1 MADDIVITEFGAD
14 LSKFNTEVD
23 KAAKSIDN
31 LDGEMKDASK
41 TGKDLSGN
49 MGDAGKKV
57 AALGVESKKTAKD
70 VSTIGAS
77 AGGAAGFFSGLFNK
91 AKSAFGDISQSAG
104 KLGDSIKGSFNSALS
119 SASGSLGSF
128 GSSALAALG
137 PIGIAIAGI
146 GGLLVKVFA
155 NTDAG
160 ETYFD
165 GLKRA
170 GGIAFDKITGAV
182 TGFFDTL
189 TDGQSTIGKVFGFL
203 GDAIDTVTT
212 PLQFLVSTIGNL
224 TGITQFFKDANK
236 EGQELANAYDNID
249 EAQRGNIVRN
259 AELEKQVSSL
269 NIKLRDRT
277 KTDKERLDIA
287 DELTAKEQER
297 AANELAILKKTTA
310 AAKLKR
316 DGEKKNNE
324 VSDDTDRAYQDA
336 LAAEIKAEQA
346 SEEIQER
353 AGVRRN
359 LILQESENKATAIKA
374 KADADRAKQTAE
386 ANARAEKAAAD
397 AAKRAQE
404 LAAATAKATEIAFAQ
419 SEEARRSLL
428 TPDEIKV
435 DDISLRYQKEQDA
448 ATQAFNALKALQKN
462 NATAI
467 AQIDKD
473 AADTQVLIEA
483 NKQKAL
489 ADLRIKGAEEASKTR
504 ADQLDAIYKATQDE
518 ADIQRDAINNQFNE
532 LETATEMLYADG
544 EEKTQI
550 LLDLE
555 TARFEALKQV
565 KDANQ
570 LQDEADLKARKDAEL
585 AIIMAASAQLNTA
598 LEGVASGQIQTAEDF
613 GKALVGITI
622 DTISSIVQAQIVE
635 VIAGSVANGVRT
647 GGLLGGAAGLVVGTG
662 LAAVLKGLL
671 NALKGQLIGNFQGD
685 PYVTGTPMWSGRD
698 GHLRRLDEGERVVT
712 RKDNEQHWEMLEAMR
727 TGKLDQWKQD
737 NLSPL
742 ILNFERLAK
751 IPDTSSVSA
760 YNYAGI
766 VNRYVEAKPE
776 RVTLTM
782 PKGHD
787 KGMIKAS
794 RESTKEQRRTND
806 LLEYLTKSL
815 RSPSPSKRTW

>member
-41 TGKDLSGN
+41 AGKDLSGN

-160 ETYFD
+160 ATYFD

-182 TGFFDTL
+182 TGFFSAL
-189 TDGQSTIGKVFGFL
+189 TDGQTTIGKVFGFL

-236 EGQELANAYDNID
+236 EGQELANAYDKID

-277 KTDKERLDIA
+277 KTDEERLKIA
-287 DELTAKEQER
+287 DELTAKEKER
-297 AANELAILKKTTA
+297 ANNELDILKKTTA
-310 AAKLKR
+310 AAKLKL

-346 SEEIQER
+346 SAEIQER

-359 LILQESENKATAIKA
+359 LILQESENKATSIKA

-448 ATQAFNALKALQKN
+448 AAQAFNALKALQKN

-544 EEKTQI
+544 EEKTKI

-570 LQDEADLKARKDAEL
+570 LQDEADLKASQDRQV
-585 AIIMAASAQLNTA
+585 AIIQGASTQLNA
-598 LEGVASGQIQTAEDF
+598 LLEGLASGQIQTAKQASD
-613 GKALVGITI
+613 AIIGITL
-622 DTISSIVQAQIVE
+622 DTVGAVVQAEIVE
-635 VIAGSVANGVRT
+635 LIARSTAFGAKAGPV
-647 GGLLGGAAGLVVGTG
+647 GAALG
-662 LAAVLKGLL
+662 LAGGTALGAILKGLL
-671 NALKGQLIGNFQGD
+671 NALKGQLVGNFQGD

-727 TGKLDQWKQD
+727 TGKLDQWKRD

-742 ILNFERLAK
+742 MLNFERLAK
-751 IPDTSSVSA
+751 IPDTSSVST
-760 YNYAGI
+760 YDYAGI

-782 PKGHD
+782 PKGYD
-787 KGMIKAS
+787 RGMIKAS

-806 LLEYLTKSL
+806 LLEYLTKSR

>member
-57 AALGVESKKTAKD
+57 AVLGNESK
-70 VSTIGAS
+70 GAATKVDDLGKS
-77 AGGAAGFFSGLFNK
+77 AGGAGGLFGQLKDKLNETFPIFGRVATG
-91 AKSAFGDISQSAG
+91 AKTVGTAITTAF
-104 KLGDSIKGSFNSALS
+104 
-119 SASGSLGSF
+119 
-128 GSSALAALG
+128 G
-137 PIGIAIAGI
+137 PIGLVVGAVVLAFGALVKIFAGTEEGGERLGAIIEPLKARFEALIGVLQVVGKVAADALSFAGDVLTGDFVGAAASFDRLKGSASDAGDAIGNLGNTLDEAAKKGARIAVIKEELEDLAVNIATNEARINREFQEQYAIAGNVNASAKERQEAAEKAI
-146 GGLLVKVFA
+146 ELQKELTA
-155 NTDAG
+155 
-160 ETYFD
+160 
-165 GLKRA
+165 LK
-170 GGIAFDKITGAV
+170 IKDLDLQIEEL
-182 TGFFDTL
+182 TL
-189 TDGQSTIGKVFGFL
+189 
-203 GDAIDTVTT
+203 
-212 PLQFLVSTIGNL
+212 
-224 TGITQFFKDANK
+224 
-236 EGQELANAYDNID
+236 
-249 EAQRGNIVRN
+249 
-259 AELEKQVSSL
+259 KQSL
-269 NIKLRDRT
+269 NDT
-277 KTDKERLDIA
+277 SDEERLALAKLKAARDQALA
-287 DELTAKEQER
+287 DELSATRRIKNTINTLNKQEADRAIAEAKRASDERKKQAEEVAKAEER
-297 AANELAILKKTTA
+297 AAKAVA
-310 AAKLKR
+310 AAR
-316 DGEKKNNE
+316 
-324 VSDDTDRAYQDA
+324 
-336 LAAEIKAEQA
+336 
-346 SEEIQER
+346 
-353 AGVRRN
+353 
-359 LILQESENKATAIKA
+359 
-374 KADADRAKQTAE
+374 
-386 ANARAEKAAAD
+386 
-397 AAKRAQE
+397 
-404 LAAATAKATEIAFAQ
+404 
-419 SEEARRSLL
+419 EEARRSLL

-448 ATQAFNALKALQKN
+448 AAQAFNALKALQKN

-555 TARFEALKQV
+555 TARYEALKQV

-712 RKDNEQHWEMLEAMR
+712 RKDNEQHWDMLEAMR

-742 ILNFERLAK
+742 MLNFERLAK
-751 IPDTSSVSA
+751 IPDTSSVST

-782 PKGHD
+782 PKGYD
-787 KGMIKAS
+787 RGMIKAS

-806 LLEYLTKSL
+806 LLEYLTKSR

>member
-31 LDGEMKDASK
+31 LDGEMKDASR

-57 AALGVESKKTAKD
+57 AVLGNESK
-70 VSTIGAS
+70 GAATKVDDLGKS
-77 AGGAAGFFSGLFNK
+77 AGGAGGLFGQLKDKLNETFPIFGK
-91 AKSAFGDISQSAG
+91 VATGAKTVGTAITTAF
-104 KLGDSIKGSFNSALS
+104 
-119 SASGSLGSF
+119 
-128 GSSALAALG
+128 G
-137 PIGIAIAGI
+137 PIGLVVGAVVLAFGALVKIFAGTEEGGERLGAIIEPLKARFEALIGVLQVVGKVAADALSFAGDVLTGDFVGAAASFDRLKGSASDAGDAIGNLGNTLDEAAKKGARIAVIKEELEDLAVNIATNEARINREFQEQYAIAGNVNASAKERQEAAEKAI
-146 GGLLVKVFA
+146 ALQKELTA
-155 NTDAG
+155 
-160 ETYFD
+160 
-165 GLKRA
+165 LK
-170 GGIAFDKITGAV
+170 IKELDLQIEEL
-182 TGFFDTL
+182 TL
-189 TDGQSTIGKVFGFL
+189 
-203 GDAIDTVTT
+203 
-212 PLQFLVSTIGNL
+212 
-224 TGITQFFKDANK
+224 
-236 EGQELANAYDNID
+236 
-249 EAQRGNIVRN
+249 
-259 AELEKQVSSL
+259 KQSL
-269 NIKLRDRT
+269 NDT
-277 KTDKERLDIA
+277 SDAERLALAKLKAARDQALA
-287 DELTAKEQER
+287 DELSATRRIKNTINTLNKQE
-297 AANELAILKKTTA
+297 
-310 AAKLKR
+310 
-316 DGEKKNNE
+316 
-324 VSDDTDRAYQDA
+324 
-336 LAAEIKAEQA
+336 
-346 SEEIQER
+346 
-353 AGVRRN
+353 
-359 LILQESENKATAIKA
+359 
-374 KADADRAKQTAE
+374 ADRAIAE
-386 ANARAEKAAAD
+386 
-397 AAKRAQE
+397 AKRASDERKKQAE
-404 LAAATAKATEIAFAQ
+404 EVAKAEESAAKAVAAAR
-419 SEEARRSLL
+419 EEARRSSL

-435 DDISLRYQKEQDA
+435 DDISLRYEKELTA
-448 ATQAFNALKALQKN
+448 ANAAFNALKSLQKN
-462 NATAI
+462 NATAV

-570 LQDEADLKARKDAEL
+570 LQDEADLKASQDRQV
-585 AIIMAASAQLNTA
+585 AIIQGASTQLNA
-598 LEGVASGQIQTAEDF
+598 LLEGLASGQIQTAKQASD
-613 GKALVGITI
+613 AIIGITL
-622 DTISSIVQAQIVE
+622 DTVGAVVQAEIVE
-635 VIAGSVANGVRT
+635 LIARSTAFGAKAGPV
-647 GGLLGGAAGLVVGTG
+647 GAALG
-662 LAAVLKGLL
+662 LAGGTALGAILKGLL
-671 NALKGQLIGNFQGD
+671 NALKGQLVGNFQGD

-727 TGKLDQWKQD
+727 TGKLDQWKRD

-742 ILNFERLAK
+742 MLNFERLAK

-782 PKGHD
+782 PKGYD
-787 KGMIKAS
+787 RGMIKAS

-806 LLEYLTKSL
+806 LLEYLTKSR